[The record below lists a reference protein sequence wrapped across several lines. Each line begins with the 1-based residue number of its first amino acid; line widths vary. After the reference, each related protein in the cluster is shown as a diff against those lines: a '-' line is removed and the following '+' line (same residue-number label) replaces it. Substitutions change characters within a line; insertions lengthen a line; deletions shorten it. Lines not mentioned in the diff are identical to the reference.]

1 MKIIKYKKLPGNK
14 YKITLDNNDI
24 ILYEDI
30 IIKNMILLKKEIKE
44 NELKQYL
51 EKIILNLTKEGY
63 LNDDYFTKCYINDS
77 INLKNIGPNK
87 IIHELEK
94 LGIDKSIIDKNIK
107 VFTSSIEEEK
117 IKKIID
123 KKVKTNK
130 NKSVYNLKNNIKLNL
145 INQGFNVEIIDKNI
159 NNINFDET
167 SIYEKEYNKLYNK
180 LSKKYTS
187 YELEQKIKQKLYQKG
202 LFK

>member
-14 YKITLDNNDI
+14 YKITLDNNDV
-24 ILYEDI
+24 ILYDDI
-30 IIKNMILLKKEIKE
+30 IIKNMILLKKDIKE
-44 NELKQYL
+44 DELKQYL
-51 EKIILNLTKEGY
+51 NENIFYEGYYKALNYIKFRMRSTNEIEKYLAKEVSKDLIEKIILNLTKEGY

-107 VFTSSIEEEK
+107 VFTSSKEEEK

-130 NKSVYNLKNNIKLNL
+130 NKSIYNLKNNIKLNL
-145 INQGFNVEIIDKNI
+145 RIIR
-159 NNINFDET
+159 T
-167 SIYEKEYNKLYNK
+167 S
-180 LSKKYTS
+180 
-187 YELEQKIKQKLYQKG
+187 
-202 LFK
+202 F

>member
-1 MKIIKYKKLPGNK
+1 MTHLIIA
-14 YKITLDNNDI
+14 
-24 ILYEDI
+24 
-30 IIKNMILLKKEIKE
+30 
-44 NELKQYL
+44 NEFAKQ
-51 EKIILNLTKEGY
+51 
-63 LNDDYFTKCYINDS
+63 
-77 INLKNIGPNK
+77 
-87 IIHELEK
+87 
-94 LGIDKSIIDKNIK
+94 KSIIDKNIK
-107 VFTSSIEEEK
+107 VFTKEKEEEK

>member
-51 EKIILNLTKEGY
+51 DENIFYEAYYKALNYLKVKMRSTNEIEKYLAKEFNKDLIEKIILNLTKEGY

-123 KKVKTNK
+123 KKVK
-130 NKSVYNLKNNIKLNL
+130 SL
-145 INQGFNVEIIDKNI
+145 IN
-159 NNINFDET
+159 
-167 SIYEKEYNKLYNK
+167 
-180 LSKKYTS
+180 
-187 YELEQKIKQKLYQKG
+187 KIKFYII
-202 LFK
+202 F